1 MKQDAALVQFLL
13 IGVETVENPGRNQDP
28 KSLNGRQISAGAF
41 KARTGRQT
49 LPGTVLS
56 TKGE

>member
-1 MKQDAALVQFLL
+1 VQFLL

-49 LPGTVLS
+49 FPRTVLS
-56 TKGE
+56 AKGE